1 MPYTYVWSP
10 AVAGNTNTAAG
21 LPAGNY
27 QVTIYDATGCST
39 VVTITVNGTAGPSV
53 GATSTPAGCT
63 VANGSATANPSGG
76 TPGYTYLWSNG
87 DPNQVANN
95 LAPGTYNVTVTDANG
110 CTAVTSVVVGGTS
123 APTVSATSTQAGC
136 TVANG
141 SATATP
147 SGGTSPY
154 TYLWSNGDPNQ
165 TANNLS
171 AGTYTVTVTDAN
183 GCSSFTTVS
192 VTTINGPST
201 TAAAVSNVLCNG
213 GNTGSATA
221 TPSGGTPAYTYAWSP
236 SGGNSQTANN
246 LSAGTYNITVTD
258 ANGCSAVATVSIT
271 EPTALAVTATTT
283 SVICNGGTNGT
294 AAVNV
299 SGGTPGYS
307 YSWNSIPVQNTQTAN
322 NLSSGTYQCTVID
335 ANGCTSV
342 ISATITQPTPIVAPT
357 TPTNVMCN
365 GGNNGAAAVNVSG
378 GTPSY
383 SYLWNTTPAQN
394 TQTANNLPPGNYSV
408 AITDANGC
416 TSTASVTITQPPPLT
431 LSVAGDDSVCA
442 GDSVMLTAIPS
453 GGTPAY
459 TYVWIPGP
467 QNGDSVSVSPTTN
480 TSYTVTMTD
489 ANGCT
494 SLPQTFNVLV
504 LPTPTAN
511 FDTASSGTY
520 GSMFA
525 FTDLSSNG
533 TSWSWDF
540 GDNTSGS
547 ILQNPVHTFPGA
559 GTYTVTQVVFNQY
572 GCPDT
577 FRIIVEIN
585 EGIIIPNVFTPDND
599 GVNDVWYIPNSG
611 MKEFH
616 VDIYDRW
623 GLKVF
628 ETTADEI
635 RWDGHSTSGKLLN
648 DGTYYFVLK
657 AVLKSGY
664 IGKDYSTNGFVTLLT
679 KKR

>member
-1 MPYTYVWSP
+1 
-10 AVAGNTNTAAG
+10 
-21 LPAGNY
+21 
-27 QVTIYDATGCST
+27 
-39 VVTITVNGTAGPSV
+39 
-53 GATSTPAGCT
+53 
-63 VANGSATANPSGG
+63 
-76 TPGYTYLWSNG
+76 
-87 DPNQVANN
+87 
-95 LAPGTYNVTVTDANG
+95 
-110 CTAVTSVVVGGTS
+110 
-123 APTVSATSTQAGC
+123 
-136 TVANG
+136 
-141 SATATP
+141 
-147 SGGTSPY
+147 
-154 TYLWSNGDPNQ
+154 
-165 TANNLS
+165 
-171 AGTYTVTVTDAN
+171 
-183 GCSSFTTVS
+183 
-192 VTTINGPST
+192 
-201 TAAAVSNVLCNG
+201 
-213 GNTGSATA
+213 
-221 TPSGGTPAYTYAWSP
+221 
-236 SGGNSQTANN
+236 
-246 LSAGTYNITVTD
+246 
-258 ANGCSAVATVSIT
+258 
-271 EPTALAVTATTT
+271 
-283 SVICNGGTNGT
+283 
-294 AAVNV
+294 
-299 SGGTPGYS
+299 
-307 YSWNSIPVQNTQTAN
+307 
-322 NLSSGTYQCTVID
+322 
-335 ANGCTSV
+335 
-342 ISATITQPTPIVAPT
+342 
-357 TPTNVMCN
+357 MCN